1 MECSLP
7 RHIVLVCVCL
17 GFEVLLCILT
27 FSSLNDQFM
36 LRKSVSLPRQV
47 YSLGGGLY
55 LLTADTLVQFPGP
68 SPILGIKTVAN
79 LDRKAF

>member
-1 MECSLP
+1 MEGSLP
-7 RHIVLVCVCL
+7 RHIALVCVCL
-17 GFEVLLCILT
+17 GFEVSLCILT

-68 SPILGIKTVAN
+68 TPS
-79 LDRKAF
+79 

>member
-1 MECSLP
+1 MEGSLP
-7 RHIVLVCVCL
+7 RHIALVCVCL
-17 GFEVLLCILT
+17 GFEVSLCILT

-55 LLTADTLVQFPGP
+55 LLTAATSVQFPGP
-68 SPILGIKTVAN
+68 THP
-79 LDRKAF
+79 RY